1 MKSNEEY
8 SEERLNNLIE
18 KNSALTSQQ
27 LAMEILSDVKNFSA
41 GVPQFDDITLMII
54 KRNE

>member
-1 MKSNEEY
+1 MS
-8 SEERLNNLIE
+8 LCH
-18 KNSALTSQQ
+18 SQE
-27 LAMEILSDVKNFSA
+27 LAMEILNDVKNHSA